1 MNSTGNFNPQ
11 KQMQRIFISF
21 LEANRR
27 EAERKETNKGVS
39 HGKTLH
45 KIKYRYKKN

>member
-27 EAERKETNKGVS
+27 EAERRES
-39 HGKTLH
+39 
-45 KIKYRYKKN
+45 KYRHLMDTQF